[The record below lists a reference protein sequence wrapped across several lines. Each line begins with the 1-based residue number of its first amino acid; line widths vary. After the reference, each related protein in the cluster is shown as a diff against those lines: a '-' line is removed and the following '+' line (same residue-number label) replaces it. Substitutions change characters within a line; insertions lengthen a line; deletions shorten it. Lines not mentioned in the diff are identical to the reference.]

1 MTVSEKMGPGSK
13 SKGKN
18 VLTILGSGVA
28 AGLIASL
35 AVSAL
40 ILLAERV
47 ALLPVGTFYLML
59 VSAITQ
65 TQEYSLFSIAQ
76 GLLLHLATG
85 SVIGL
90 IMSIPFAVSQKA
102 YVSLGKYAPAYGLAA
117 GVAIWLVLFLP
128 VTYGVMLPL
137 LQSLDGQAEISQR
150 APIGDLFRAATSE
163 LLTMIDR
170 VVYMALVFNAF
181 YGLLALILTKSF
193 ASAILERKPQ
203 VVL

>member
-1 MTVSEKMGPGSK
+1 MTVSEKVGSGSQNKTK
-13 SKGKN
+13 SA
-18 VLTILGSGVA
+18 LTILGSGVA

-35 AVSAL
+35 AISAL

-47 ALLPVGTFYLML
+47 AQLPIGTFYMML

-65 TQEYSLFSIAQ
+65 TQEYSLFAIGE

-85 SVIGL
+85 SAIGL
-90 IMSIPFAVSQKA
+90 IMSIPFAVSQRA
-102 YVSLGKYAPAYGLAA
+102 YMSLGKYSPAYGLAA
-117 GVAIWLVLFLP
+117 GFAIWLVLFLP
-128 VTYGVMLPL
+128 MTYGVMIPL
-137 LQSLDGQAEISQR
+137 LQSLDSQAAISQR
-150 APIGDLFRAATSE
+150 APIGDLFRTATSE

-170 VVYMALVFNAF
+170 VVYMALGFNVF
-181 YGLLALILTKSF
+181 YGLIALILTKSF

>member
-1 MTVSEKMGPGSK
+1 MTVSEKMGSGSQ
-13 SKGKN
+13 SRAKN

-47 ALLPVGTFYLML
+47 AQLPVGTFYLML

-65 TQEYSLFSIAQ
+65 TQEYNLFSIAQ

-102 YVSLGKYAPAYGLAA
+102 YVSLGKYAPVYGLAA
-117 GVAIWLVLFLP
+117 GFAIWLVLFLP

-150 APIGDLFRAATSE
+150 APIGDLFKTATSE
-163 LLTMIDR
+163 LLTIIDR
-170 VVYMALVFNAF
+170 VVYMAAVFNVF